1 MDGQANKWSMMVI
14 APKNGRSSPAATQR
28 ERPGHVFV
36 GFGEHAKRE
45 CGCADERVE
54 QLPIGEDERVLAYDA
69 LEGGLQRL
77 VGNQASD
84 ERVCTDHTPRH

>member
-1 MDGQANKWSMMVI
+1 MDGQANKRSMMVI
-14 APKNGRSSPAATQR
+14 ASKKGSSSPAVTQR
-28 ERPGHVFV
+28 ERPGHVSV
-36 GFGEHAKRE
+36 SFGEHTKRE

-54 QLPIGEDERVLAYDA
+54 QLSIGEDERVLACDA

-84 ERVCTDHTPRH
+84 EWVCTDHTRRH